1 MLEFSHQL
9 GYVHKDYFTH
19 SIHNLVRWTIVH
31 ASKMRELTEMQNQQ
45 VVDDCGNPGPILSL
59 KLYNLDGLES
69 WVTLVTFTL
78 PWP

>member
-1 MLEFSHQL
+1 
-9 GYVHKDYFTH
+9 
-19 SIHNLVRWTIVH
+19 
-31 ASKMRELTEMQNQQ
+31 MRELTEMQNQQ